1 MVMRGRSNNTN
12 YLLKQN
18 PWTGEASLQKIPD
31 DWFIADLEFD
41 TSTQV
46 RHAMLMVAV
55 GSCTLQLCTAR
66 AVTNCA
72 VVT

>member
-18 PWTGEASLQKIPD
+18 PGTGEAALQKIPD

-41 TSTQV
+41 TETQV
-46 RHAMLMVAV
+46 RHAMLIVAV
-55 GSCTLQLCTAR
+55 GSYTLHLCTAR
-66 AVTNCA
+66 AVINCA